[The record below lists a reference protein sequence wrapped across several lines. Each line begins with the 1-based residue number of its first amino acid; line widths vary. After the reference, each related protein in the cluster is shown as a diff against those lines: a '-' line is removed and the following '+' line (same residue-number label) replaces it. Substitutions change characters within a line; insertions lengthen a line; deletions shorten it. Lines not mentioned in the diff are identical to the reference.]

1 MAFKP
6 IVEIEIDD
14 AAFRRFY
21 DLFQTYSAKL
31 DEMPEAWKELNAQMN
46 ESGDALKSGALDAKN
61 MFAIAAAQAG
71 VIAEEL
77 GRATK
82 AQDHLTHATQKG
94 SKNMEAL
101 RKSAKGVSQ
110 ALSLIGG
117 GIVKIAA
124 FGGLGALLGGFGMD
138 SLAGAAFGRFRSA
151 GQAGVSPGLFASFQ
165 ANAQQFLNISAL
177 EAAANAQIDIRK
189 AGPLAALGINY
200 RTAQGMSPAD
210 LAFEELRRARSAY
223 LKAEK
228 DHLPAANMPA
238 ISAYLALGGNI
249 GDVRN
254 AAMQPLSVL
263 NAAQAATN
271 RDAAGLGFSRST
283 AQSWANLK
291 IALDKAGL
299 TIQTALINNLVK
311 LAPQIGELSK
321 EFAGI
326 ITSLLSSKGFR
337 AAIDDVSQDLQGLAK
352 FLASKDFQADWQA
365 IGADMV
371 AFGSDVVKALRFLDL
386 LPSDAKTK
394 KQLGPNDDAWG
405 KAIRHWFSNQTDR
418 IFGPHSAFYNHFI
431 GPLSHWT
438 VDPLWTPGKNTI
450 HTLGAIISAAGKYG
464 VDPALAIATATLES
478 GLNPHAVG
486 DHGTSLGLFQLHR
499 GGELGSMSRK
509 QAFNAYLNSARGL
522 REFRAVEHLSSAALL
537 HRFSKQIR
545 LSPYDKSVTHS
556 DIMRLVGTP
565 GEVYAAAQR
574 PADPY
579 RRAEQLNA
587 IYTKVNRQLRM
598 SNKPIHVT
606 IRNHTAAHVATSVH
620 GTAQ

>member
-124 FGGLGALLGGFGMD
+124 FGGLGALLGGFGLD
-138 SLAGAAFGRFRSA
+138 SLAEAAFGRFRSA

-165 ANAQQFLNISAL
+165 ANAQQFLSISAL

-271 RDAAGLGFSRST
+271 RDAAGLGFSRTT

-291 IALDKAGL
+291 ITLDKAGL
-299 TIQTALINNLVK
+299 TIQSALINNLVK

-321 EFAGI
+321 EFADI
-326 ITSLLSSKGFR
+326 ITSLLSSRGFR
-337 AAIDDVSQDLQGLAK
+337 AAIDDVSQDLQWLAK
-352 FLASKDFQADWQA
+352 FLASKEFQADWRA

-371 AFGSDVVKALRFLDL
+371 AFGSDVVKALRFLNL
-386 LPSDAKTK
+386 LPSSTGKKNESWEKRLSDWFWGRGQGKGIKLTALPGELGKFLGNDLGRPIKGAVANAIHAVTSTAK
-394 KQLGPNDDAWG
+394 
-405 KAIRHWFSNQTDR
+405 R
-418 IFGPHSAFYNHFI
+418 
-431 GPLSHWT
+431 
-438 VDPLWTPGKNTI
+438 
-450 HTLGAIISAAGKYG
+450 YG
-464 VDPALAIATATLES
+464 VDPILALATAMRES

-486 DHGTSLGLFQLHR
+486 DQGTSFGLFQLHR
-499 GGELGSMSRK
+499 GGELGSMSRH
-509 QAFNAYLNSARGL
+509 QAFNASTNAARAL
-522 REFRAVEHLSSAALL
+522 REFRAVENLSYGALL
-537 HRFSKQIR
+537 NRFS
-545 LSPYDKSVTHS
+545 
-556 DIMRLVGTP
+556 RLVHSSSDDRNVSHADILRLAGTP
-565 GEVYAAAQR
+565 GEVAATAQR

-579 RRAEQLNA
+579 GYAEKINKLYSK
-587 IYTKVNRQLRM
+587 IDRQLRM

>member
-94 SKNMEAL
+94 SKGMEAL

-177 EAAANAQIDIRK
+177 EAAANAQIDITK
-189 AGPLAALGINY
+189 AAPLRALGINY

-210 LAFEELRRARSAY
+210 LAFAELRGARALY

-228 DHLPAANMPA
+228 DHLPAANMPG
-238 ISAYLALGGNI
+238 IFLYTHQLGGNI

-271 RDAAGLGFSRST
+271 RDAAGLGFSRTT
-283 AQSWANLK
+283 AQAWANLK
-291 IALDKAGL
+291 ITLDKAGL

-321 EFAGI
+321 EFADI

-352 FLASKDFQADWQA
+352 FLASKEFQADWQA

-371 AFGSDVVKALRFLDL
+371 AFGSDVVKALRFLNL
-386 LPSDAKTK
+386 LPSSTGK
-394 KQLGPNDDAWG
+394 KNESWEKRLSDWFWGRGQGKGIKLTALPGELGKFLGNDLG
-405 KAIRHWFSNQTDR
+405 RPIN
-418 IFGPHSAFYNHFI
+418 
-431 GPLSHWT
+431 
-438 VDPLWTPGKNTI
+438 
-450 HTLGAIISAAGKYG
+450 GAIANAIHAVASKAKKYG
-464 VDPALAIATATLES
+464 VDPILALATAMHES
-478 GLNPHAVG
+478 RLNPRAVG
-486 DHGTSLGLFQLHR
+486 DKGTSFGLFQLHR
-499 GGELGSMSRK
+499 GGELGSMSRH
-509 QAFNAYLNSARGL
+509 QAFNASTNAARAL
-522 REFRAVEHLSSAALL
+522 REFRAVEHLSYGALL
-537 HRFSKQIR
+537 NRFSR
-545 LSPYDKSVTHS
+545 LVHSSPDDQKVTHA
-556 DIMRLVGTP
+556 DIMRLAGTP
-565 GEVYAAAQR
+565 GEVAATAQR

-579 RRAEQLNA
+579 GYAEKINKLYSK
-587 IYTKVNRQLRM
+587 IDRQLRM